1 MIGGLSFLD
10 KEGRNQLMYFF
21 WREKKQGRFATLFEI
36 YETLLTQSNP
46 CHFG

>member
-10 KEGRNQLMYFF
+10 KEGR
-21 WREKKQGRFATLFEI
+21 FATLFEI
-36 YETLLTQSNP
+36 YEALLTQSNP